1 MKTMDEYFVYIL
13 TTKSNASLYIGVTN
27 NLIQRVYRHKAK
39 QEAANLNF
47 TRKYNVTKLVYYEI
61 FKDIGLAIDREKQ
74 LKKWNRDW
82 KVRLI
87 EKINPNSID
96 LYESMI
102 DPRQKISGMTFVDS
116 EAVK

>member
-1 MKTMDEYFVYIL
+1 MKIMNEYFVYIL

-27 NLIQRVYRHKAK
+27 DLMQRIYQHKAK
-39 QEAANLNF
+39 QEAANLKF
-47 TRKYNVTKLVYYEI
+47 TKKYNVNKLVYYEI
-61 FKDIGLAIDREKQ
+61 FNDIELAIGREKQ

-87 EKINPNSID
+87 EKMNPSWID

-102 DPRQKISGMTFVDS
+102 DPRQGISGMTAVDS
-116 EAVK
+116 EVKT